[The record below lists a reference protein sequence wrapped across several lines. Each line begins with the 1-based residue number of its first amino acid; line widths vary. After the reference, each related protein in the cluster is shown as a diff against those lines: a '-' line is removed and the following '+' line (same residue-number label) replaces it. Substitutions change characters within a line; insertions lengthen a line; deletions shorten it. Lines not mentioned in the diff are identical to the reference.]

1 MDSSRH
7 DSRQRCFLF
16 LLSSLLVLGAPRDVH
31 AAPASPKPGS
41 MNSSTRATQTVPP
54 PKVLTT
60 QWDAAHSKALPL
72 APLVRHGDV
81 EKHLKALRE
90 RAPDLF
96 QLEVVGH
103 SVEGRAL
110 YHVSLGT
117 GARHVLLWSQMHGD
131 EPTATTALLD
141 FLEHVRTHRQEPW
154 VARMLGELTLHA
166 VPLLNP
172 DGAERFQRR
181 NAQGIDINRD
191 ALALQTP
198 EARAL
203 KGLRDRLQPFIGFN
217 LHNQS
222 WRHSVGRTGRPASI
236 SLLAA
241 AFDEKRS
248 DNPGRLL
255 AKKVCAVIRDA
266 VEALAPGQVGRYDD
280 SFEVRAFG
288 DNMTRWGTPSV
299 LIETGAWPS
308 RTPDEPL
315 VRLNFVALA
324 TALDALATGAAE
336 KADVARYD
344 SIPENIGTGLVH
356 TLLKDVGL
364 FGADGKP
371 FTADVGIAVSREVR
385 RQGHQLVLDH
395 VGKVEELGD
404 LRVLGALETVE
415 GAGLFAVPLA
425 GRTAKEGDTLRL
437 EKPAKD
443 AVEMGQSGELLLL
456 KPLEPASTYRVE
468 RVIRFDW

>member
-1 MDSSRH
+1 MMTALIVSA
-7 DSRQRCFLF
+7 
-16 LLSSLLVLGAPRDVH
+16 LLTTL
-31 AAPASPKPGS
+31 PASPQPSTAAPGPQ
-41 MNSSTRATQTVPP
+41 A
-54 PKVLTT
+54 LTKLWE
-60 QWDAAHSKALPL
+60 QVHSKDLPL
-72 APLVRHGDV
+72 PPLVRHTHV
-81 EKHLKALRE
+81 EKHLKRLRE

-141 FLEHVRTHRQEPW
+141 FLEYVRTHREEPW
-154 VARMLGELTLHA
+154 VARILSELTLHA

-198 EARAL
+198 EARTL
-203 KGLRDRLQPFIGFN
+203 KALRDRLQPFIGFN

-222 WRHSVGRTGRPASI
+222 WRHAVGKTGRPASI

-241 AFDEKRS
+241 AFDEARS
-248 DNPGRLL
+248 DNPGRVL

-266 VEALAPGQVGRYDD
+266 LEPLAPGQVGRYDD

-299 LIETGAWPS
+299 LIETGPWPS
-308 RTPDEPL
+308 RAPDAPL
-315 VRLNFVALA
+315 AQLNFVALA
-324 TALDALATGAAE
+324 TALDALASGRAAQ
-336 KADVARYD
+336 ADVQRYE
-344 SIPENIGTGLVH
+344 SIPENDSSGLVYL
-356 TLLKDVGL
+356 LLKGVGL

-371 FTADVGIAVSREVR
+371 FTADVGISVTRAVRDNG
-385 RQGHQLVLDH
+385 QGPTLAH
-395 VGKVEELGD
+395 VGKVDELGD

-415 GAGLFAVPLA
+415 GSGLFAVPLS
-425 GRTAKEGDTLRL
+425 GPGAKEGDTVHLPQPKQHAMQL
-437 EKPAKD
+437 GQPA
-443 AVEMGQSGELLLL
+443 ELMLL
-456 KPLEPASTYRVE
+456 KPLEKVSTYRIE
-468 RVIRFDW
+468 RIIRFDR

>member
-1 MDSSRH
+1 MGSV
-7 DSRQRCFLF
+7 RQNFRPRRFLL
-16 LLSSLLVLGAPRDVH
+16 LLSSLLLLGATPPQKPMSPSSSVPSQAIPSPRELS
-31 AAPASPKPGS
+31 A
-41 MNSSTRATQTVPP
+41 
-54 PKVLTT
+54 
-60 QWDAAHSKALPL
+60 QWAQAHSKALPV
-72 APLVRHGDV
+72 APLVRHPDV
-81 EKHLKALRE
+81 EQHLKALRE

-96 QLEVVGH
+96 LLEVVGH

-154 VARMLGELTLHA
+154 VARMLQELTLHA
-166 VPLLNP
+166 VPMLNP

-217 LHNQS
+217 LHNQG
-222 WRHSVGRTGRPASI
+222 WRHAVGRTGRPASI

-248 DNPGRLL
+248 DNPGRVL

-266 VEALAPGQVGRYDD
+266 VETLAPGQVGRYDD

-299 LIETGAWPS
+299 LIETGAWTSLP
-308 RTPDEPL
+308 PDEPL

-324 TALDALATGAAE
+324 TALDALATGKAAE
-336 KADVARYD
+336 ADVSRYD
-344 SIPENIGTGLVH
+344 SIPENVSAGLVH
-356 TLLKDVGL
+356 VLLKDVGL

-385 RQGHQLVLDH
+385 RQGKQLTMAH

-404 LRVLGALETVE
+404 LRILGAIETVD
-415 GAGLFAVPLA
+415 GKGLFAVPLA
-425 GRTAKEGDTLRL
+425 GHSVKEGATLRL
-437 EKPAKD
+437 LKPGKD
-443 AVEMGQSGELLLL
+443 PVELGESGELMLLR
-456 KPLEPASTYRVE
+456 PLEPASTFRVE
-468 RVIRFDW
+468 RILRFEK

>member
-1 MDSSRH
+1 MTAWPRPDFR
-7 DSRQRCFLF
+7 RGRFLF
-16 LLSSLLVLGAPRDVH
+16 LLFTVVSLGISRDVH
-31 AAPASPKPGS
+31 AQRPPMTPPAAAAAVPAPQVL
-41 MNSSTRATQTVPP
+41 ATLWEQV
-54 PKVLTT
+54 
-60 QWDAAHSKALPL
+60 HSKELPL
-72 APLVRHGDV
+72 PPLVRHGHV
-81 EKHLKALRE
+81 ERHLKALRE

-117 GARHVLLWSQMHGD
+117 GGRHVLLWSQMHGD

-141 FLEHVRTHRQEPW
+141 FFEYVRTHREEPW

-217 LHNQS
+217 LHNQG
-222 WRHSVGRTGRPASI
+222 WRHAVGRTGRPASI

-241 AFDEKRS
+241 AFDEARS
-248 DNPGRLL
+248 DNPGRVL

-266 VEALAPGQVGRYDD
+266 VEPLAPGQVGRYDD

-299 LIETGAWPS
+299 LIETGPWPS
-308 RTPDEPL
+308 KEPDAPL

-324 TALDALATGAAE
+324 TALDALASGKAE
-336 KADVARYD
+336 QADVSRYE
-344 SIPENIGTGLVH
+344 SIPQNDSSGLVYL
-356 TLLKDVGL
+356 LLKGVGL
-364 FGADGKP
+364 FGVDGKP
-371 FTADVGIAVSREVR
+371 FTADVGIAVTREVR
-385 RQGHQLVLDH
+385 AKGKGLEVVQ

-404 LRVLGALETVE
+404 LRVLGALEMVDGT
-415 GAGLFAVPLA
+415 GLFAVPVS
-425 GRTAKEGDTLRL
+425 GGSVKEGKTFRL
-437 EKPAKD
+437 TRP
-443 AVEMGQSGELLLL
+443 GQHTVKLGQRAELMLL
-456 KPLEPASTYRVE
+456 KPLEQEATYRIE
-468 RVIRFDW
+468 RIIRFDK

>member
-1 MDSSRH
+1 MRPVRH
-7 DSRQRCFLF
+7 NSQNRHLLF
-16 LLSSLLVLGAPRDVH
+16 LLSSLLLGAPREVH
-31 AAPASPKPGS
+31 AGPPSQTP
-41 MNSSTRATQTVPP
+41 MSSSSAVPSQSIPP
-54 PKVLTT
+54 PKVL
-60 QWDAAHSKALPL
+60 AADWTDVHLKALPV

-90 RAPDLF
+90 QAPDLF
-96 QLEVVGH
+96 GLEVVGH

-110 YHVSLGT
+110 YHLSLGT

-141 FLEHVRTHRQEPW
+141 FFEYVRTHRQEPW
-154 VARMLGELTLHA
+154 VKRMLGELTLHA

-203 KGLRDRLQPFIGFN
+203 KGLRDKLKPFIGFN

-222 WRHSVGRTGRPASI
+222 WRHAVGRTGRPASI

-241 AFDEKRS
+241 AFDEKRG
-248 DNPGRLL
+248 DNPGRVL
-255 AKKVCAVIRDA
+255 AKKVCAVVRDA
-266 VEALAPGQVGRYDD
+266 VETLAPGQVGRYDD

-299 LIETGAWPS
+299 LIETGAWTS
-308 RTPDEPL
+308 RPADAPL

-336 KADVARYD
+336 KADVARYE
-344 SIPENIGTGLVH
+344 SIPENISSGMVYV
-356 TLLKDVGL
+356 LLKDVGL
-364 FGADGKP
+364 FGAGGKP
-371 FTADVGIAVSREVR
+371 FTADVGIAVTREVR
-385 RQGHQLVLDH
+385 RQGQQLVLDH

-404 LRVLGALETVE
+404 LRTLSAIETVE

-425 GRTAKEGDTLRL
+425 GRTVKEGETLRL
-437 EKPAKD
+437 DKPGANP
-443 AVEMGQSGELLLL
+443 VELGQPGELMLL
-456 KPLEPASTYRVE
+456 KPLQEASTYRVE
-468 RVIRFDW
+468 RLIRFDW

>member
-1 MDSSRH
+1 MGSV
-7 DSRQRCFLF
+7 RQNFQPRRFLL
-16 LLSSLLVLGAPRDVH
+16 LLSSVLLLGAS
-31 AAPASPKPGS
+31 APQGS
-41 MNSSTRATQTVPP
+41 MRTSSAVPSQAIPP
-54 PKVLTT
+54 PRVLSA
-60 QWDAAHSKALPL
+60 QWSEAHSKALPL
-72 APLVRHGDV
+72 PPLVRHPDV

-141 FLEHVRTHRQEPW
+141 LLEHVRTHRQEPW
-154 VARMLGELTLHA
+154 VSRMLEELTLHA

-203 KGLRDRLQPFIGFN
+203 KGLRDRLKPFIGFN

-222 WRHSVGRTGRPASI
+222 WRHAVGRTGRPASI

-266 VEALAPGQVGRYDD
+266 VETLAPGQVGRYDD
-280 SFEVRAFG
+280 SFEARAFG

-299 LIETGAWPS
+299 LIETGAWTSMPL
-308 RTPDEPL
+308 DEPL

-324 TALDALATGAAE
+324 TALDALATG
-336 KADVARYD
+336 KASEADIARYD
-344 SIPENIGTGLVH
+344 SIPENLSSGLVYL
-356 TLLKDVGL
+356 LLKDVGL
-364 FGADGKP
+364 FGVDGRP
-371 FTADVGIAVSREVR
+371 FTADVGIALTREVR
-385 RQGHQLVLDH
+385 RQGQQLTLAH

-404 LRVLGALETVE
+404 LRALGAIETVD
-415 GAGLFAVPLA
+415 GKGLFAVPLA
-425 GRTAKEGDTLRL
+425 GHSVKAGDTLRL
-437 EKPAKD
+437 EKPGKD
-443 AVEMGQSGELLLL
+443 VVELGQPGELMLL
-456 KPLEPASTYRVE
+456 KPLEPASTYRIE
-468 RVIRFDW
+468 RILRFDG

>member
-1 MDSSRH
+1 MPTPSQSSQAIP
-7 DSRQRCFLF
+7 SPQ
-16 LLSSLLVLGAPRDVH
+16 VL
-31 AAPASPKPGS
+31 AAAWEK
-41 MNSSTRATQTVPP
+41 
-54 PKVLTT
+54 
-60 QWDAAHSKALPL
+60 AHSKELPVP
-72 APLVRHGDV
+72 PLVRHGDV

-90 RAPDLF
+90 KAPDLF

-110 YHVSLGT
+110 YHLSLGT

-141 FLEHVRTHRQEPW
+141 FFEYVRTHRQEPW
-154 VARMLGELTLHA
+154 VARMLGALTLHA

-217 LHNQS
+217 LHNQG
-222 WRHSVGRTGRPASI
+222 WRHAVGRTGRPASI
-236 SLLAA
+236 SVLAA

-255 AKKVCAVIRDA
+255 AKKVCAVIRDT

-280 SFEVRAFG
+280 SFETRAFG

-299 LIETGAWPS
+299 LIETGAWTSLP
-308 RTPDEPL
+308 PDEPL

-324 TALDALATGAAE
+324 TALDALATGRAE
-336 KADVARYD
+336 QADIARYE
-344 SIPENIGTGLVH
+344 SIPENNSSGLVH
-356 TLLKDVGL
+356 LLLNDVGL
-364 FGADGKP
+364 FGAGGRP
-371 FTADVGIAVSREVR
+371 FTADVGIAVTREVR
-385 RQGHQLVLDH
+385 RQGGQLVLDH

-404 LRVLGALETVE
+404 LRTLGAIEKVE

-425 GRTAKEGDTLRL
+425 GRAVKQGDTLQL
-437 EKPAKD
+437 EKPAQ
-443 AVEMGQSGELLLL
+443 VELGQPAELMLL
-456 KPLEPASTYRVE
+456 KPLEPAGTFRVE
-468 RVIRFDW
+468 RIIRFDG

>member
-1 MDSSRH
+1 MH
-7 DSRQRCFLF
+7 
-16 LLSSLLVLGAPRDVH
+16 
-31 AAPASPKPGS
+31 
-41 MNSSTRATQTVPP
+41 STSVIPP
-54 PKVLTT
+54 PKVLAA
-60 QWDAAHSKALPL
+60 QWSDVHSKELPL
-72 APLVRHGDV
+72 PPLVRHGDV

-96 QLEVVGH
+96 LLEVVGH

-141 FLEHVRTHRQEPW
+141 FLEYVRTHRQEPW
-154 VARMLGELTLHA
+154 VARLLGELTLHA

-203 KGLRDRLQPFIGFN
+203 KALRDRLQPFIGFN
-217 LHNQS
+217 LHNQG
-222 WRHSVGRTGRPASI
+222 WRHAVGRTGRPASI
-236 SLLAA
+236 SVLAA
-241 AFDEKRS
+241 AFDERRS

-255 AKKVCAVIRDA
+255 AKKVCGVIRDA
-266 VEALAPGQVGRYDD
+266 VESLAPGQVGRYDD

-324 TALDALATGAAE
+324 TALDALATGRAE
-336 KADVARYD
+336 QADVARYET
-344 SIPENIGTGLVH
+344 IPENNSSGLVH
-356 TLLKDVGL
+356 LLLKDVGL
-364 FGADGKP
+364 FGAGGRP
-371 FTADVGIAVSREVR
+371 FTADVGIAVTREVR
-385 RQGHQLVLDH
+385 RQGTQLILDH

-404 LRVLGALETVE
+404 LRVLGAIETVE

-425 GRTAKEGDTLRL
+425 GRTVKEGDTVRL
-437 EKPAKD
+437 DKPGAQP
-443 AVEMGQSGELLLL
+443 VEPGQLAELMLL
-456 KPLEPASTYRVE
+456 KPLEQASSYRVE
-468 RVIRFDW
+468 HVIRFDW